1 MADGYQCAL
10 ALLNAGLDQSAVQ
23 HLTGLRTEAVM
34 ALMDA
39 LWGEAGGTP
48 VNNLPLEISR
58 RRSFTDDHARKD
70 IAAS

>member
-39 LWGEAGGTP
+39 LRGEGGGTP
-48 VNNLPLEISR
+48 VNNLPLEILR
-58 RRSFTDDHARKD
+58 RRPFTGDHATKD
-70 IAAS
+70 AAS